1 MNAPDYVDVFM
12 HKRGTSTALGENAL
26 QVPHWTA
33 GEWEKLLARTTPQ
46 PFRAGEVVIQQGAL
60 DRSLFFVAS
69 GTLDVATTGP
79 GGVEP
84 LAQIGPG
91 SVVGEQAFFDGQPRS
106 ANVTGASDGVLLRI
120 GFHEFEKF
128 GKEEQ
133 ALSRDLLNALARV
146 LSTRLRSLSSRV
158 RR

>member
-1 MNAPDYVDVFM
+1 MSTLDYVDVFM
-12 HKRGTSTALGENAL
+12 HKKESGAAPGGDVL

-33 GEWEKLLARTTPQ
+33 SEWGKLLSRTTPQ

-69 GTLDVATTGP
+69 GTLDVAVTGP
-79 GGVEP
+79 SGVEP
-84 LAQIGPG
+84 LAHVGPG
-91 SVVGEQAFFDGQPRS
+91 SVIGEQAFFDGQPRS
-106 ANVTGASDGVLLRI
+106 ANVAGLTDGVLLRI
-120 GFHEFEKF
+120 GFREFEMF

-133 ALSRDLLNALARV
+133 ALSRDLLNALARI
-146 LSTRLRSLSSRV
+146 LSTRLRSVSSRI

>member
-1 MNAPDYVDVFM
+1 MNALDYVAVFM
-12 HKRGTSTALGENAL
+12 HKREAGAALDGNAL
-26 QVPHWTA
+26 QIPHWTV

-69 GTLDVATTGP
+69 GTLDVAMTSP

-84 LAQIGPG
+84 LAQVGAG

-106 ANVTGASDGVLLRI
+106 ANVTGTSDGVLLRI
-120 GFHEFEKF
+120 GFREFEKF

-133 ALSRDLLNALARV
+133 ALSRDVLNALARI
-146 LSTRLRSLSSRV
+146 LSTRLRNLSSRV